1 MNELTIIEN
10 NGILVIDS
18 REVAEMLGK
27 RHSDLLRDIEKY
39 IETMKESQNAKLRSD
54 NFFIESSY
62 RSGTGKEYKCYLL
75 TRKGC
80 DMVANK
86 TTGRDGI
93 IFTAVYVEKFHDM
106 ESKLVQN
113 YKLQATYKEALLG
126 LVEKI
131 EENEELTRQLEY
143 KEELIVGFTEDIDV
157 YKKQAILNRV
167 VKHKGANFRD
177 RWNELY
183 RVFRETYHIDLKA
196 RKEGYNLKQARAK
209 DKYKSVLEYAVAFDF
224 IEDLYKI
231 ALKLYESDMNEIIE
245 QIRKVAWGDIMSW
258 EEKLEIC
265 IRDIHIV
272 ENFEKYTFEILNKKY
287 GFGIEKFKQL
297 RTYYNK
303 NRIDSLYQRK
313 EELEAIIASREIKI
327 TEEELK
333 KYRREMIERLE
344 KSGRSL
350 KEVSKFL
357 GGIEYSEITK
367 ILGRRYKPDLIYSDR
382 ELMWMAQAEIIRKAI
397 RHRREN
403 EK

>member
-113 YKLQATYKEALLG
+113 YKLPATYKEALLG

-143 KEELIVGFTEDIDV
+143 KEELIVGFIEDIDI

-196 RKEGYNLKQARAK
+196 RKEGYNLKQTRPK
-209 DKYKSVLEYAVAFDF
+209 DRYKSVLEYAVGFDF
-224 IEDLYKI
+224 IDDLYKV
-231 ALKLYESDMNEIIE
+231 ALKLYETDMTEIIE
-245 QIRKVAWGDIMSW
+245 QIK
-258 EEKLEIC
+258 
-265 IRDIHIV
+265 
-272 ENFEKYTFEILNKKY
+272 
-287 GFGIEKFKQL
+287 
-297 RTYYNK
+297 
-303 NRIDSLYQRK
+303 
-313 EELEAIIASREIKI
+313 
-327 TEEELK
+327 
-333 KYRREMIERLE
+333 
-344 KSGRSL
+344 KSGI
-350 KEVSKFL
+350 
-357 GGIEYSEITK
+357 G
-367 ILGRRYKPDLIYSDR
+367 
-382 ELMWMAQAEIIRKAI
+382 
-397 RHRREN
+397 
-403 EK
+403 